1 MYQSIKRPV
10 KEKLHQIKKKM
21 RKCLNLLQQVSL
33 IEVDLKK
40 LSEFTKDLLYSLL
53 DISDFQIS
61 KVTDK
66 SIYMFSSTVN
76 KIDTY
81 ENNQKIMDNL
91 NQFQI
96 NKLYIID
103 EQVKK
108 MLPICFTS
116 YQSAKLVD
124 VMQKVTLNQSNYYL
138 LYKINLPEAKCYLSN
153 LIRQGFEKELMGIFQ
168 YIIDLLIIF
177 IEKDYKISRANYIL
191 NFMNII
197 NEYFLNS

>member
-1 MYQSIKRPV
+1 
-10 KEKLHQIKKKM
+10 
-21 RKCLNLLQQVSL
+21 
-33 IEVDLKK
+33 
-40 LSEFTKDLLYSLL
+40 
-53 DISDFQIS
+53 
-61 KVTDK
+61 
-66 SIYMFSSTVN
+66 
-76 KIDTY
+76 
-81 ENNQKIMDNL
+81 MDNL

-153 LIRQGFEKELMGIFQ
+153 LIRYLLLM
-168 YIIDLLIIF
+168 
-177 IEKDYKISRANYIL
+177 S
-191 NFMNII
+191 
-197 NEYFLNS
+197 

>member
-76 KIDTY
+76 KIVRLAFLIQRTHKDTR
-81 ENNQKIMDNL
+81 
-91 NQFQI
+91 
-96 NKLYIID
+96 
-103 EQVKK
+103 VWRVGG
-108 MLPICFTS
+108 T
-116 YQSAKLVD
+116 
-124 VMQKVTLNQSNYYL
+124 
-138 LYKINLPEAKCYLSN
+138 
-153 LIRQGFEKELMGIFQ
+153 
-168 YIIDLLIIF
+168 
-177 IEKDYKISRANYIL
+177 
-191 NFMNII
+191 
-197 NEYFLNS
+197 